1 MKKSRKKLLKV
12 VAIAFMIIGISTTA
26 LAAGGYIT
34 WNGSTDFHE
43 AMENLNLIGERGNIL
58 KSERDRENATNEQL
72 QNVMKYKENVIKDK
86 ENVIKDKDNL
96 ISAKDQ
102 EIAAKEQEIE
112 NLKNQGTG
120 NNEQLKQ
127 AEKDMRD
134 VNNKTKEILNGLN

>member
-43 AMENLNLIGERGNIL
+43 AMENLNRIGERGNTL
-58 KSERDRENATNEQL
+58 KSERDMANATNEQL
-72 QNVMKYKENVIKDK
+72 QNVIKDK

-96 ISAKDQ
+96 INSKDQ
-102 EIAAKEQEIE
+102 EISALEQEIE

-127 AEKDMRD
+127 AEKDMKD
-134 VNNKTKEILNGLN
+134 VNNKTKQILNGLN